1 MVILEIF
8 KNSWHTEYSNAVE
21 IIDKANNEILSLDM
35 KIKKFQEIIDTSHKT
50 INKSTINEINENLKA
65 CFKHDRI
72 SFQFLSEKN
81 CYTIIRKDIPAKYLS
96 DGEKNMIAL
105 IYFLQTLKNSDVI
118 IEDTCVV
125 FDDPATS
132 FDEQNL
138 EYAVATI
145 MNNVVNTQSQAGQFI
160 LLSHNAAL
168 IRKILWKINIRQ
180 SKNNRYFLLSKN
192 LGNNEISLS
201 RMDMTKFTV
210 LDAYCLLFK
219 QVYNLYQN
227 KDNLNEL
234 EQESAANIMR
244 KFIETFY
251 EFYFP
256 WQWNL
261 ASNIEHLISKKYTSA
276 VSTKDTASEMAI
288 LLDGGSHKEYVA
300 SRAPWLLENIMGGM
314 KELYPFHYQHMEK
327 LIKGMEQGV
336 RDVYQE
342 ESISNHPSIDKELSM
357 LSMGNDQRELNFNN
371 SESIN

>member
-192 LGNNEISLS
+192 LGNNEVSLS
-201 RMDMTKFTV
+201 RMDREKFAI
-210 LDAYCLLFK
+210 LYAYCVLFK
-219 QVYNLYQN
+219 QVHNLYKS
-227 KDNLNEL
+227 KDQLNDL
-234 EQESAANIMR
+234 QQASAANIMR

-261 ASNIEHLISKKYTSA
+261 SSNIEHLISEKYASA
-276 VSTKDTASEMAI
+276 DITKNAASEMAI
-288 LLDGGSHKEYVA
+288 LLNEGSHKGDFA
-300 SRAPWLLENIMGGM
+300 SRIPGLLEHVMEGM
-314 KELYPFHYQHMEK
+314 QALYPLHYQYMEK
-327 LIKGMEQGV
+327 LIEGMEQGV
-336 RDVYQE
+336 RDAYQE
-342 ESISNHPSIDKELSM
+342 ESISNHPSIANIANQDVANKADNLH
-357 LSMGNDQRELNFNN
+357 
-371 SESIN
+371 